1 MAVLLAHSAS
11 HFYPHPSE
19 KTITQPF
26 CQPFA
31 RWKRFN
37 YSYLINTGASSS
49 SHQESEP
56 NLNTR
61 KGQQD
66 SSRKE
71 KTLYDHFR
79 TQKAPHC
86 GWHTLPERRFLRFAF
101 FFLSKCCLPACLRTI
116 FPLPVTENL
125 FADACHFPNPEVTD
139 HQAHSDRH
147 FGRHEAC
154 GDRNW
159 LIFSIS
165 RFVLLTDSVISKTTS
180 GPTGEQ
186 AWQWICTKWVRR
198 RMFGWIQE
206 NPLLSEKQKVQSVP
220 SFLSKRKH
228 LKQEIHKSGNN
239 KQQPTLW
246 VFSL

>member
-37 YSYLINTGASSS
+37 YSYLINTGPSSS

-66 SSRKE
+66 SSRKK

-79 TQKAPHC
+79 TQKAAHC
-86 GWHTLPERRFLRFAF
+86 RWHTLPARRFLRFAF
-101 FFLSKCCLPACLRTI
+101 FFLSRCCLPACLRTI
-116 FPLPVTENL
+116 LPLPVTENL
-125 FADACHFPNPEVTD
+125 FADACHFPNPRGDWPSGTWWPKFRSPWSMWRPKLTHFLHFQVCSPD
-139 HQAHSDRH
+139 WLRH
-147 FGRHEAC
+147 
-154 GDRNW
+154 
-159 LIFSIS
+159 L
-165 RFVLLTDSVISKTTS
+165 
-180 GPTGEQ
+180 
-186 AWQWICTKWVRR
+186 
-198 RMFGWIQE
+198 
-206 NPLLSEKQKVQSVP
+206 
-220 SFLSKRKH
+220 
-228 LKQEIHKSGNN
+228 
-239 KQQPTLW
+239 
-246 VFSL
+246 